1 MKNKIVQIALILIFC
16 ITAVNAYG
24 IGSTAA
30 VIVAGAKIKSRKIDI
45 EKKYPRS
52 KCPICKG
59 TGKVK
64 EGDGTVEVEA
74 ECPHCVPDKRA
85 GDLPLEEDSL
95 IHPPTNLSP
104 DCKEGK
110 CPIKPESKPAPKS
123 QQSPPTII
131 YRR

>member
-1 MKNKIVQIALILIFC
+1 MKTKIIQIALILIFC
-16 ITAVNAYG
+16 ITSINVYG

-64 EGDGTVEVEA
+64 EGDGVVEVEA
-74 ECPHCVPDKRA
+74 ECPYCEPDKKS
-85 GDLPLEEDSL
+85 GDTTPEKAMEHTP
-95 IHPPTNLSP
+95 IILSP
-104 DCKEGK
+104 NTKEPEDKCQEGK
-110 CPIKPESKPAPKS
+110 CPIKPVPAKP
-123 QQSPPTII
+123 TTI